1 MERLLDI
8 SRKLTIMRQQG
19 IAERKFAQ
27 GNQFQYHNPDT
38 VDPDDDPDESDE
50 SDSQNNEDYS
60 DSHDNEDNE
69 Y

>member
-1 MERLLDI
+1 MEKLLDI

-27 GNQFQYHNPDT
+27 GNQFQYHNPDI
-38 VDPDDDPDESDE
+38 VDPDESDKSDE
-50 SDSQNNEDYS
+50 SENNEDYS